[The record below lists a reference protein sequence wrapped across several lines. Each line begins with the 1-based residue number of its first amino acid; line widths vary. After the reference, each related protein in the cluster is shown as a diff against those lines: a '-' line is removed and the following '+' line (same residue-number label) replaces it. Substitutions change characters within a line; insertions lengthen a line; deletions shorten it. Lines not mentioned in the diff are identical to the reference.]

1 MDLILGLVFSFKME
15 KHVILKSRK
24 GEEWLGEG
32 GRRPPAAQLGSPLSA
47 RVFRLAGGPRSLRP
61 WNLLALLGAGASFL
75 PLWPPGLCQPVSG
88 PSMGTQPHAGKPSW
102 ALKLEVS
109 GSEQWGKS
117 FFFPPKIWTAVCTNS
132 GLFCTVC
139 VPFFPFM
146 QSSSALAAEICLA
159 EKASPRVA
167 SEGRWSRVFCLCIWT
182 FEGDAPARGILKAL
196 SYLKSVYLQPFV
208 SGITL
213 H

>member
-15 KHVILKSRK
+15 KHVILRSRK

-32 GRRPPAAQLGSPLSA
+32 GRRPPAAQLDSE
-47 RVFRLAGGPRSLRP
+47 VGGF
-61 WNLLALLGAGASFL
+61 W
-75 PLWPPGLCQPVSG
+75 LWTVR
-88 PSMGTQPHAGKPSW
+88 K
-102 ALKLEVS
+102 E
-109 GSEQWGKS
+109 

-167 SEGRWSRVFCLCIWT
+167 SEGRWSCVFCLCIWT